1 MLLCSFMQLESLS
14 PKGCQKTRFTLAQNT
29 PVCYNLTDP
38 YLTVENT
45 VDQSENHFP
54 W

>member
-29 PVCYNLTDP
+29 PVCYNLTD
-38 YLTVENT
+38 T
-45 VDQSENHFP
+45 VDQSENHFS